1 MYKHI
6 PPASVSST
14 YGMSKPPIIT
24 SYSNAH
30 SITMQGISVPT
41 LSQSI
46 ESTASQGCAPWIIGV
61 STCSSKRDYA
71 KKLEFLDDLNHGP
84 NAVETRLVCS
94 INATHHLQ

>member
-14 YGMSKPPIIT
+14 CGMSKPPIIT

-30 SITMQGISVPT
+30 SITRQGISVP
-41 LSQSI
+41 I
-46 ESTASQGCAPWIIGV
+46 ESTASQGCAPWVIDV

-71 KKLEFLDDLNHGP
+71 IKLEFLDELDHGP
-84 NAVETRLVCS
+84 NVVETRLVCS